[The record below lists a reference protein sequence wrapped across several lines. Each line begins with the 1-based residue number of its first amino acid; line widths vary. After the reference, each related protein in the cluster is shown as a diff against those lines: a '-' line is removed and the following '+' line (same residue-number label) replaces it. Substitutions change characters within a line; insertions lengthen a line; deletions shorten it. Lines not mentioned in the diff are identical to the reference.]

1 MPSTNPVADPDGRRM
16 VFIGAHPDDETFGI
30 GGSLATY
37 ARQGVGVYIVCATR
51 GEVGEIAEPSL
62 ATPDTLAYVREL
74 ELRCACGTLRIEQP
88 TFLGYRDSGMAGDPK
103 NDDPRSLAQAS
114 AETVTG
120 QLVAWLR
127 RFQPQVVIT
136 FEPGGGYGHPDHMAI
151 SRHATA
157 AFAATSDSTRFP
169 EAGPPYQPRKL
180 YHTALPQQMFRD
192 MLARLTAAGITLN
205 MGGMDLENRGM
216 PDEKVTT
223 IIDVSGAID
232 AKMAAFQCHR
242 TQLGQGSFLARVP
255 ADIMR
260 AVMSH
265 EYFARVSPG
274 PPEGCGFGDETDLF
288 AGVD

>member
-1 MPSTNPVADPDGRRM
+1 MASTSLDTVTSGPRM

-37 ARQGVGVYIVCATR
+37 ARRGVEVYIVCATR
-51 GEVGEIAEPSL
+51 GEVGEIADPSL
-62 ATPDTLAYVREL
+62 ATAETLAYVREL

-88 TFLGYRDSGMAGDPK
+88 TFLGYRDSGMAGDPQ
-103 NDDPRSLAQAS
+103 NNDPRSLAQAS
-114 AETVTG
+114 AATVTG

-127 RFQPQVVIT
+127 RVRPQVVIT

-157 AFAATSDSTRFP
+157 AFVAASDPARFP
-169 EAGPPYQPRKL
+169 EAGPAYQPRKL
-180 YHTALPQQMFRD
+180 YHTALPRRMFRD
-192 MLARLTAAGITLN
+192 MLARLTAAGITLDA
-205 MGGMDLENRGM
+205 GGMDLENRGM

-223 IIDVSGAID
+223 VIDVSSVID
-232 AKMAAFQCHR
+232 TKMAAFQCHR

-255 ADIMR
+255 AEIMR
-260 AVMSH
+260 AVMSR
-265 EYFARVSPG
+265 EYFACVSPEPG
-274 PPEGCGFGDETDLF
+274 EGCGFGGETDLF